1 MHAAN
6 RPTPAPDHAQDAR
19 VRAVTLVA
27 DTMAELMRF
36 WNFKPSMGRIWA
48 VLYLS
53 RDPLDAEQ
61 IEQLCGLSAGQVST
75 TLTELQQWGVVRQG
89 SRAGKRR
96 VYEAETDILAM
107 VARVFR
113 ERELVLVE
121 RSVRQLE
128 EALAL
133 LAGEG
138 LGTSPERLMQARFV
152 ATRIERLLTLART
165 GHAIVQQLARTGNV
179 DLSGL
184 RDALSERVR
193 DRMGNV
199 VGRVLGRPA

>member
-1 MHAAN
+1 MHTAN
-6 RPTPAPDHAQDAR
+6 LPPPGTDTADAAR

-27 DTMAELMRF
+27 DNLAELMRF

-75 TLTELQQWGVVRQG
+75 TLTELQNWGVVRQG
-89 SRAGKRR
+89 GRAGKRR

-133 LAGEG
+133 LAGDG
-138 LGTSPERLMQARFV
+138 LGTTPESVMHTRFV
-152 ATRIERLLTLART
+152 ATRVERLLALART
-165 GHAIVQQLARTGNV
+165 GQAIVQQLARAGNV

-184 RDALSERVR
+184 RDALSERMR
-193 DRMGNV
+193 DRVGTV
-199 VGRVLGRPA
+199 VSRALGRPA